1 MEPEKLK
8 AIIEEAV
15 KNTTQFKWWAYL
27 IMLTIAGFGSYFG
40 SYLRKKAES
49 KALHEDLDKIT
60 NKVEGIRSLYAE
72 RMENISHQ
80 NKLIIDQSSRRHQL
94 RLASLEKRLEAH
106 QQAYTLWRKLVGVVH
121 KEDQVNSVI
130 MECQDWWNKNCLYLE
145 ADAREAFIHA
155 YLTAGDHH
163 LLVKSHGRAEDVKS
177 SWAIIML
184 PGKLIVKGVEL
195 PPIAEDEPQQG
206 KEA

>member
-1 MEPEKLK
+1 M
-8 AIIEEAV
+8 
-15 KNTTQFKWWAYL
+15 
-27 IMLTIAGFGSYFG
+27 
-40 SYLRKKAES
+40 
-49 KALHEDLDKIT
+49 
-60 NKVEGIRSLYAE
+60 
-72 RMENISHQ
+72 
-80 NKLIIDQSSRRHQL
+80 
-94 RLASLEKRLEAH
+94 
-106 QQAYTLWRKLVGVVH
+106 VH

-130 MECQDWWNKNCLYLE
+130 MECQEWWNINCLYLE

-155 YLTAGDHH
+155 YLTAGNHH
-163 LLVKSHGRAEDVKS
+163 LLLKSHDRAEDVKS